1 MIKKINQ
8 QIRYLKQNSIF
19 YKKQLDEYSQ
29 IENISEFKK
38 FPFTTKIDIAKYNDY
53 FLCVPKNQVR
63 DFITTSGTIG
73 DPISFYLTQN
83 DLKRLGI
90 NERNSFELSNVKKG
104 DKVLL
109 TTTLDKCFMAG
120 LAYYL
125 GSQELGVGII
135 RTGPGSLK
143 YQWDMIERFKPEI
156 VIAVPSFLLKMI
168 RFAKDNNIG
177 KMEFLSCI
185 PGSIGGAIVM
195 NSGCYGYDISE
206 ILESVEIID
215 NKGNKK
221 KIQKE
226 EIKFFYRGTNLPKNF
241 IIISAKLKGNISS
254 KKLIEEKQNEL
265 IKRKKISQPS
275 QIKTC
280 GSTFKNNNK
289 KAWKLIKDAG
299 CDKFFVGD
307 AKISE
312 KHCNFFMNNGEATAA
327 DIETLINNVK
337 KEVYNKTGI
346 NLELEIK
353 IIGNEK

>member
-1 MIKKINQ
+1 MDERIKNSFMNLEINLLQ
-8 QIRYLKQNSIF
+8 KKFGKNLVVNEILSKYSWFNLGGPAEVFFRPES
-19 YKKQLDEYSQ
+19 KKQLIDFLNEVTKNNNEINILGAGSNTLIRDSGVKGIVIKLSSKFSDIKLLDKDT
-29 IENISEFKK
+29 IEVG
-38 FPFTTKIDIAKYNDY
+38 AA
-53 FLCVPKNQVR
+53 
-63 DFITTSGTIG
+63 
-73 DPISFYLTQN
+73 
-83 DLKRLGI
+83 
-90 NERNSFELSNVKKG
+90 
-104 DKVLL
+104 
-109 TTTLDKCFMAG
+109 TLDKKV
-120 LAYYL
+120 
-125 GSQELGVGII
+125 SN
-135 RTGPGSLK
+135 
-143 YQWDMIERFKPEI
+143 
-156 VIAVPSFLLKMI
+156 
-168 RFAKDNNIG
+168 FAKDNNIG